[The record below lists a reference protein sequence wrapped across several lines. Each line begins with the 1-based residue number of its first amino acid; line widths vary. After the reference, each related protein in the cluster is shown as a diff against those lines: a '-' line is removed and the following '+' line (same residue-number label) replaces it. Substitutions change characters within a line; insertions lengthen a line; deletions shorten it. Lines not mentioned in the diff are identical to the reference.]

1 MRFWLMRLLPWPQ
14 KTHQARTWCIV
25 GYYIGTS
32 KNCVCAKF
40 LHTLYAIKSVYIKFL
55 ELIKNRVSTKS
66 VLKEAVYNE
75 ALLYIIKRS
84 FVGYI
89 ENHFV
94 LGFSEPLEGMK
105 TKFELLKSHSL
116 SKIEII
122 NQCSLCILI
131 TRVHNQVMKSALG
144 QIQKSASACLLS

>member
-1 MRFWLMRLLPWPQ
+1 M
-14 KTHQARTWCIV
+14 
-25 GYYIGTS
+25 YIE
-32 KNCVCAKF
+32 
-40 LHTLYAIKSVYIKFL
+40 FL
-55 ELIKNRVSTKS
+55 EPIENRVSAKS

-122 NQCSLCILI
+122 NQCSLCI